1 MGKWLVGRLVYLNGD
16 VVMSK
21 KKKTDCSNC
30 RYQIGGF
37 DGGFFGLPVTC
48 ECKYYGVTENR
59 KDCKRFKR
67 RFPTGFDLLV
77 EFQKWY
83 NLQGEEQID
92 YDDLLRFRKD
102 WK

>member
-1 MGKWLVGRLVYLNGD
+1 M
-16 VVMSK
+16 
-21 KKKTDCSNC
+21 KKKTDCGDC
-30 RYQIGGF
+30 RYQMSGF
-37 DGGFFGLPVTC
+37 DGGFYGSPFTC

-59 KDCKRFKR
+59 KDCRRFKR

-83 NLQGEEQID
+83 NLQDEKQIEFD
-92 YDDLLRFRKD
+92 ELLRFTRE